1 MLGWKKGLS
10 LWRSYFNKK
19 NMTTTVGRNITSG
32 VLTFEEIKAVA
43 GEGWAI
49 IKNPVRERGVLIS
62 GELYFHSHDYEE
74 ALDAMSTSGAKH
86 VAIKFCGKR
95 DPNVVYIF

>member
-1 MLGWKKGLS
+1 
-10 LWRSYFNKK
+10 
-19 NMTTTVGRNITSG
+19 MTTSVEKEIPNGA
-32 VLTFEEIKAVA
+32 LTFEEIKTIT
-43 GEGWAI
+43 GDGWAI
-49 IKNPVRERGVLIS
+49 IKNPVRERGVLTS

>member
-1 MLGWKKGLS
+1 
-10 LWRSYFNKK
+10 
-19 NMTTTVGRNITSG
+19 MTTTVAKEIPSG
-32 VLTFEEIKAVA
+32 VMTFEEIKTIT
-43 GEGWAI
+43 GDGWAI
-49 IKNPVRERGVLIS
+49 IKNPVRDRGALIS

-95 DPNVVYIF
+95 NPNVVYIF

>member
-1 MLGWKKGLS
+1 
-10 LWRSYFNKK
+10 
-19 NMTTTVGRNITSG
+19 MTTTVEKEIPNV
-32 VLTFEEIKAVA
+32 VLTFEEIKTIT
-43 GEGWAI
+43 GNGWAI

-74 ALDAMSTSGAKH
+74 ALDAMSTSGARH